1 MIGKSKME
9 PRNTRNTRTRRPDE
23 LANDAGFSCSRVSE
37 LVNDRQNPGHPNHS
51 IELGLDF
58 GETIHKNSLPT
69 RYVGAQQSLSAVSVA
84 FMRTGFFQME
94 PSGIYSLNFG
104 WQRARFFPLL
114 AGLSVEIETQAVK

>member
-69 RYVGAQQSLSAVSVA
+69 RYVGAQQSLSAVLVA
-84 FMRTGFFQME
+84 LMLNALFPIATRW
-94 PSGIYSLNFG
+94 SYSLNVC
-104 WQRARFFPLL
+104 WQPSPAFSLL
-114 AGLSVEIETQAVK
+114 

>member
-1 MIGKSKME
+1 ME

-69 RYVGAQQSLSAVSVA
+69 RYVRAQQSLSAVSRA
-84 FMRTGFFQME
+84 SMRTGFF
-94 PSGIYSLNFG
+94 PIACSGTYSLHF
-104 WQRARFFPLL
+104 WFELARPFSLL
-114 AGLSVEIETQAVK
+114 VRLS